1 MIPVF
6 LEILITDVFSIYT
19 ILSGFE
25 DGSITIKHVFVAIIW
40 NVYITVPIFTMI
52 FLGSKTTEKAQ
63 LMNPIIGKL
72 INRCDDHKILERV
85 NYIVRLCNTYPNSHS
100 YSYFSVETIFNS
112 ITKS

>member
-6 LEILITDVFSIYT
+6 LEILITDVFSIYA
-19 ILSGFE
+19 ILSGLE
-25 DGSITIKHVFVAIIW
+25 AGSITIKNIFVVIIW

-72 INRCDDHKILERV
+72 INSCDDNKILERV
-85 NYIVRLCNTYPNSHS
+85 K
-100 YSYFSVETIFNS
+100 YFV
-112 ITKS
+112 